1 LLSVIFFFALQ
12 SPVIAQS
19 ENARQLMP
27 PPGSS
32 AVGFKTT
39 NLYDDSRESTPAADP
54 APQSSGRRIQVFEW
68 YPSDKG
74 GSAMSTLDYLRIER
88 SPTESDWRKR
98 ELSEDTLRAFASS
111 KSPMLAKLDAPA
123 KQERFPVLVYAPSL
137 SASPTEN
144 ADLCEFLASQG
155 YVVLASPS
163 LGANTTSMTDDVHGL
178 KAQARDIS
186 FLIDYARSQSNT
198 NIGEV
203 AVIGYSWGGLANV
216 YAATQDGR
224 IKALVSLDG
233 SIRYYV
239 NVAWE
244 SGIHP
249 EQMTQPLLIF
259 TQGYIA
265 LESDLVNALISE
277 GRPSLLSS
285 WKHGDL
291 YNIEMAAMQHSAFA
305 SMNLRND
312 ELSDQD
318 LAQPGYDRLE
328 AKESFTAVAKYTAA
342 FLNSYLKHDAGAETF
357 LKRTTAENGVSRHLM
372 YVNISAAR
380 GVASTLDALR
390 SEMEK
395 RGFAQGAQIV
405 AEAKSV
411 DPSYKVDEKALL
423 AWGGDLLDQGKLEA
437 ATEVFKLEVAMYP
450 NSSPGYSSLANAYDR
465 AGQKALAIESFRKAL
480 QLDPQ
485 NYFAM
490 DRLKALN

>member
-1 LLSVIFFFALQ
+1 
-12 SPVIAQS
+12 
-19 ENARQLMP
+19 
-27 PPGSS
+27 
-32 AVGFKTT
+32 
-39 NLYDDSRESTPAADP
+39 
-54 APQSSGRRIQVFEW
+54 
-68 YPSDKG
+68 
-74 GSAMSTLDYLRIER
+74 
-88 SPTESDWRKR
+88 
-98 ELSEDTLRAFASS
+98 
-111 KSPMLAKLDAPA
+111 
-123 KQERFPVLVYAPSL
+123 
-137 SASPTEN
+137 
-144 ADLCEFLASQG
+144 
-155 YVVLASPS
+155 
-163 LGANTTSMTDDVHGL
+163 
-178 KAQARDIS
+178 
-186 FLIDYARSQSNT
+186 
-198 NIGEV
+198 
-203 AVIGYSWGGLANV
+203 
-216 YAATQDGR
+216 
-224 IKALVSLDG
+224 
-233 SIRYYV
+233 
-239 NVAWE
+239 
-244 SGIHP
+244 
-249 EQMTQPLLIF
+249 MTQPLLIF